1 MMYQGELAAIL
12 TAVCWSFNS
21 VVFSK
26 AGNRVG
32 SKTVNHIRLWI
43 ATIALATIHLIIFGF
58 PFPLPIEDWRF
69 FYLALSGIIGLIIG
83 DGLLFESFVLIG
95 PRISML
101 LMLLTPIFGSIMA
114 WIAIGEKLQWV
125 EIAGIVI
132 TVAGIGL
139 VISER
144 GEHREGGSKKY
155 ALGILLGAGGAAGQ
169 AGGLLFSKMGMAGGF
184 SAVSASLVRIS
195 VSALILG
202 AIFLVRGLIPSE
214 IKKMKDKKAFVQILS
229 GSLVGPVLGIVLSL
243 VAIANTHIGVASTLM
258 SLAPIILIPVS
269 KIFFK
274 EKITIQAV
282 TGTLIATAGAAMLFF
297 L

>member
-43 ATIALATIHLIIFGF
+43 ATFALSIIHLVIYGSLF
-58 PFPLPIEDWRF
+58 PIPIEDWRL

-95 PRISML
+95 PRLSML

-114 WIAIGEKLQWV
+114 WVAIGEKLQMV
-125 EIAGIVI
+125 EIAGIFI
-132 TVAGIGL
+132 TVAGIGW

-144 GEHREGGSKKY
+144 KDHSKGGSKKY
-155 ALGILLGAGGAAGQ
+155 VLGILLGAGGAAGQ
-169 AGGLLFSKMGMAGGF
+169 AGGLLFSKMGMAGDY

-195 VSALILG
+195 ASALILG
-202 AIFLVRGLIPSE
+202 TLFLVRGLVPSE
-214 IKKMKDKKAFVQILS
+214 LKKMKDKKAFLEILS

-243 VAIANTHIGVASTLM
+243 VAIAHTHIGVASTLM
-258 SLAPIILIPVS
+258 SLAPILLIPVS

-274 EKITIQAV
+274 EKVTVQAII
-282 TGTLIATAGAAMLFF
+282 GTLIATAGAAMLFF

>member
-1 MMYQGELAAIL
+1 MYQGELAAIL

-26 AGNRVG
+26 AGSRVG
-32 SKTVNHIRLWI
+32 SKTVNHFRLWI
-43 ATIALATIHLIIFGF
+43 ATFALSTLHLIFYGSL
-58 PFPLPIEDWRF
+58 FPLPMEDWRF

-95 PRISML
+95 PRLAML

-114 WIAIGEKLQWV
+114 WIAIGEKLQMI
-125 EIAGIVI
+125 EIAGITI
-132 TVAGIGL
+132 TVAGIGW

-144 GEHREGGSKKY
+144 TDRGKKKSKKY
-155 ALGILLGAGGAAGQ
+155 ILGILLGAGGAAGQ
-169 AGGLLFSKMGMAGGF
+169 AGGLLFSKMGMEGGY
-184 SAVSASLVRIS
+184 SPVSASLVRIS
-195 VSALILG
+195 ASAIILG
-202 AIFLVRGLIPSE
+202 TLFFLRGMIPSE
-214 IKKMKDKKAFVQILS
+214 LKKMKDKKAFVEILS

-243 VAIANTHIGVASTLM
+243 VAIAHTHIGIASALM

-274 EKITIQAV
+274 EKITIQAI